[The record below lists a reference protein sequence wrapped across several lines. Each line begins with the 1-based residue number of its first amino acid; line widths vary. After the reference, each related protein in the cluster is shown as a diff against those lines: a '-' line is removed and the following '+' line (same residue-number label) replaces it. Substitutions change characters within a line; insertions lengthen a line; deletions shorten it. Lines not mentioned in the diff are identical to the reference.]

1 MYMIMNFAVCEVI
14 VILKT
19 PFLPASL
26 DNKRQRIAKGQL
38 KMDNPEKLATQG
50 TQNKTKYN
58 TRLRIA

>member
-26 DNKRQRIAKGQL
+26 DNKRQRIAKGQY

-50 TQNKTKYN
+50 TQDDEKQNN
-58 TRLRIA
+58 AICV

>member
-26 DNKRQRIAKGQL
+26 DNKRQRIAKGQY

-50 TQNKTKYN
+50 TQNKTNYN